1 MKYFVIGF
9 NKCGT
14 STFHN
19 IFIENGIKSTHS
31 TKWHLVLDEYDAF
44 SDNGNLNDYKTLL
57 NKFPNENFI
66 LNIRN
71 LRSWLISRFCHGWT
85 EVNPKTAPWANP
97 VSIEKCKRWA
107 TARKKYEQEVVDH
120 FHEIKKELYIADIDQ
135 QDWVQSFCA
144 QFNLKTPHQNHHNKT
159 KKFITNTE
167 LYKKI
172 VNTVDQYMNH
182 ENS

>member
-1 MKYFVIGF
+1 MKYFIIGF

-44 SDNGNLNDYKTLL
+44 SDNGDLNDYKKLL
-57 NKFPNENFI
+57 NLFPNENFI
-66 LNIRN
+66 LNTRN
-71 LRSWLISRFCHGWT
+71 LKSWLISRFCHGWT
-85 EVNPKTAPWANP
+85 KANPKTAPWSNP
-97 VSIEKCKRWA
+97 VSIETCKSWA
-107 TARKKYEQEVVDH
+107 TSRKKYHQEVEDY
-120 FHEIKKELYIADIDQ
+120 FCEIKKELYIADIDQ
-135 QDWVQSFCA
+135 KDWVQSFCRH
-144 QFNLKTPHQNHHNKT
+144 FDLKIPPNSHCNKT
-159 KKFITNTE
+159 KSGITNTD

-172 VNTVDQYMNH
+172 INVVDQYIEY